1 MIINPDWFSDEIG
14 EESVVSNY
22 FRGFISNIDDAF
34 GLFPQKFTFAD
45 WAYIFGCD
53 KTKAPKLIDAL
64 KKITSIYINE
74 SGIPSFRIGSKYL
87 FTNDFCVD
95 FGDLEKF
102 GIEYY
107 SEIEPTHF
115 GKFIYSIKDYSDL
128 IDNEECPW
136 YKSEDWEFED
146 SIVNF
151 IYNENR
157 PVSVDEISFKLNLRS
172 IDVFK
177 FAFELDFLDLPIW
190 KRAENGTILLFPI
203 NLISENDLKILG
215 IDSNS
220 INSARLGFVETK
232 IVHSPSH
239 GGAIIKF
246 IESAGRKVSIELISK
261 ELGLDIFYLLRFIF
275 TYNLWGHHIKM
286 EVAGNDILLYKYS
299 RKTRHTMV

>member
-1 MIINPDWFSDEIG
+1 MIINPDWLSDEIG

-22 FRGFISNIDDAF
+22 FSGFISNIDDTF
-34 GLFPQKFTFAD
+34 KLFPQKFTFVD
-45 WAYIFGCD
+45 WVYIIGCD
-53 KTKAPKLIDAL
+53 KTKAPNFIDAL

-107 SEIEPTHF
+107 SEIEPTHL

-128 IDNEECPW
+128 IGNEESPW
-136 YKSEDWEFED
+136 YKSADWEFED

-157 PVSVDEISFKLNLRS
+157 AVSVDEISSKLNLRL

-190 KRAENGTILLFPI
+190 KRAENGTIVLFPL
-203 NLISENDLKILG
+203 NLISDFDFKALQLTNEN
-215 IDSNS
+215 
-220 INSARLGFVETK
+220 INSARFKFEESEQIDSISHAGV
-232 IVHSPSH
+232 IV
-239 GGAIIKF
+239 KF
-246 IESAGRKVSIELISK
+246 IESAGRKISLDFISR
-261 ELGLDIFYLLRFIF
+261 ELGLDLFYLFRFIF
-275 TYNLWGHHIKM
+275 TYHLWGHHIKM
-286 EVAGNDILLYKYS
+286 EVSGNDILVYKYS
-299 RKTRHTMV
+299 RKTRNTIF